1 MFNIECNY
9 QTKINNKRLISPL
22 LKRISQYNRNKK
34 SGIEKRYRF
43 FQKGNMGTKKG
54 IYTPAVE
61 GLVTVC
67 TTALYM
73 RNLFQE
79 ITEG

>member
-1 MFNIECNY
+1 
-9 QTKINNKRLISPL
+9 
-22 LKRISQYNRNKK
+22 
-34 SGIEKRYRF
+34 
-43 FQKGNMGTKKG
+43 MGTKKG
-54 IYTPAVE
+54 RYTPAVE